1 MGGVSKTKTMKCKYI
16 NCDRKATD
24 NGYCAECNE
33 ERENQWARIKFEEQ
47 NDEYDNPTEIE
58 ED

>member
-1 MGGVSKTKTMKCKYI
+1 MKCKYI